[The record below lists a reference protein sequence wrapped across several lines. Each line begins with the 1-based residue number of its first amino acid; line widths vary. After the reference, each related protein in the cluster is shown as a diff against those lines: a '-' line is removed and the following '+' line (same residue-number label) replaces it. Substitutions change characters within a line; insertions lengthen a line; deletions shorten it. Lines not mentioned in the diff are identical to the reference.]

1 MVPLDVKKINQC
13 MLKHQQLLQHV
24 STNESLEQLN
34 QKITIK
40 TEEIITLIQNLD
52 RAELVSLKR
61 QLTDLYSGILQLQV
75 ALNQGQNLA
84 VVQAFVLRIFE
95 TELLPITSLKEQLPE
110 ALSQLQGALEI
121 KDLARSYLVFGAIIG
136 ATMNFEE
143 LFGVK

>member
-1 MVPLDVKKINQC
+1 MVHLDIKKLNWC
-13 MLKHQQLLQHV
+13 MLKQQQLLQHT

-34 QKITIK
+34 KKIATKIAG
-40 TEEIITLIQNLD
+40 IITLAQNLD
-52 RAELVSLKR
+52 GAELATLKR

-143 LFGVK
+143 LFGGK